1 MVITVNLALDVE
13 IALIGADQFHK
24 LSQIYFQFD
33 NSIQI
38 NGRGTQ
44 TKSHMSV
51 CINIEWF
58 VCLTIKITV
67 AQFDF

>member
-1 MVITVNLALDVE
+1 MITVNLALDVE

-38 NGRGTQ
+38 NRRGTQ
-44 TKSHMSV
+44 TKPDGSISIIILM
-51 CINIEWF
+51 CWTPKAN
-58 VCLTIKITV
+58 
-67 AQFDF
+67 DNRDM